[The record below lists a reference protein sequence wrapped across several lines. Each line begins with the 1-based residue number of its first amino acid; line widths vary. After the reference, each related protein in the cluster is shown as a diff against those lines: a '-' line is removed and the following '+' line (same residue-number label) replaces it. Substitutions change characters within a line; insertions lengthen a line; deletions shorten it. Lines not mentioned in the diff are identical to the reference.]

1 MTSDPFDPKNLRLD
15 DTALQQAK
23 AGAVRAGATQR
34 SRQPFVM
41 LTLAQANRLS
51 EMAGPAVRVFFR
63 VLFLTFKAR
72 GRPVKLANA
81 ALAELGVN
89 RKAKW
94 RALRELEA
102 RGLIVVTRHPRK
114 SPEVSLTQE

>member
-1 MTSDPFDPKNLRLD
+1 MSDPFDPKNLRLD

-23 AGAVRAGATQR
+23 VGAAKAGATQR

-41 LTLAQANRLS
+41 LTLGQANRLG
-51 EMAGPAVRVFFR
+51 EMASPAVRVFLQ

-102 RGLIVVTRHPRK
+102 RGLTVVTRHPRK
-114 SPEVSLTQE
+114 SPEISLTQE